1 MPEQEL
7 WLTKLLNDHAAGVA
21 NALLGLARFP
31 ALQRPWT
38 NWLSMEL
45 LVIAILFALVL
56 LARMRLSV
64 DQPGAL
70 QHIFEL
76 AYGFVKMTMEEV
88 GLHHGERYLPYFG
101 TLFLFIV
108 LMNLIGLVPSL
119 ESPTMYIMV
128 PLGLALATFVYYN
141 YHGIRELGLLAYLK
155 QFMGPVAWLAV
166 LMIPLELISHLAR
179 ILSLSV
185 RLYANMFAG
194 DQVTM
199 AFLSLTKLVAPV
211 IFMLLHVFVGLLQA
225 YIFMILAM
233 IYINIATSHEH

>member
-64 DQPGAL
+64 DQP
-70 QHIFEL
+70 
-76 AYGFVKMTMEEV
+76 V

-199 AFLSLTKLVAPV
+199 
-211 IFMLLHVFVGLLQA
+211 
-225 YIFMILAM
+225 
-233 IYINIATSHEH
+233 